1 MSQSHPRIQQL
12 VKAIDFEE
20 QEEKRRYVGQDIK
33 SLKSAG
39 LLLQPIQ
46 ISRRYFGFADY
57 PEAQFRLLFPADTSQ
72 FRDGTAIEI
81 FYRDE
86 EPIKGI
92 LLSLQG
98 KAGEVRFL
106 APDFPDWI
114 DEQGVGIRRS
124 SDTRTVQFMK
134 DSLKNLTSNEP
145 LFSLFE
151 QLHGD
156 SPITR
161 ATNSPEATIS
171 FLNRRINPSQQ
182 LAVQKILNAGDI
194 FIVHGPPGTGKTTTL
209 IEAIVQL
216 KLRGHQVL
224 VAAPSNAAVDHMTR
238 GLLAAGVKAVRV
250 GNSVKIAD
258 DLFSATPEGRLN
270 DKNIQ
275 KEIKALKIRAE
286 EFRKMALQYKRRFG
300 KAEREQRNLLFAEVK
315 SIRQEIRKTMD
326 YHLDKIF
333 SNAEVILGTPL
344 ALAEQRFKPQQFHTL
359 FIDEA
364 AQCLEPL
371 AWGIMPLA
379 KHTVLA
385 GDHFQLPP
393 TVLSQKATQ
402 LGLNISILETAIRNI
417 EDQVLLDTQ
426 YRMRTVIAG
435 FSNDYF
441 YQGALQTPD
450 HLNNESVHMTFIDTA
465 GTGMEEEAGQ
475 EGTSLVNRGELD
487 LVQKIIL
494 SEKLNPE
501 AIAFISPYAAQV
513 SLANEVLPKI
523 ARISTIDSFQGQ
535 EFHTVFISLV
545 RSNEQGQIGFLD
557 DVRRMNV
564 ALTRAQEKLYVIGD
578 SATLGQHSF
587 YKKYLEY
594 VEKAGHYISAWEWMY
609 D

>member
-1 MSQSHPRIQQL
+1 
-12 VKAIDFEE
+12 
-20 QEEKRRYVGQDIK
+20 
-33 SLKSAG
+33 
-39 LLLQPIQ
+39 
-46 ISRRYFGFADY
+46 
-57 PEAQFRLLFPADTSQ
+57 
-72 FRDGTAIEI
+72 
-81 FYRDE
+81 
-86 EPIKGI
+86 
-92 LLSLQG
+92 
-98 KAGEVRFL
+98 
-106 APDFPDWI
+106 
-114 DEQGVGIRRS
+114 
-124 SDTRTVQFMK
+124 
-134 DSLKNLTSNEP
+134 
-145 LFSLFE
+145 
-151 QLHGD
+151 
-156 SPITR
+156 
-161 ATNSPEATIS
+161 
-171 FLNRRINPSQQ
+171 
-182 LAVQKILNAGDI
+182 
-194 FIVHGPPGTGKTTTL
+194 
-209 IEAIVQL
+209 
-216 KLRGHQVL
+216 
-224 VAAPSNAAVDHMTR
+224 
-238 GLLAAGVKAVRV
+238 
-250 GNSVKIAD
+250 
-258 DLFSATPEGRLN
+258 
-270 DKNIQ
+270 
-275 KEIKALKIRAE
+275 
-286 EFRKMALQYKRRFG
+286 
-300 KAEREQRNLLFAEVK
+300 
-315 SIRQEIRKTMD
+315 
-326 YHLDKIF
+326 
-333 SNAEVILGTPL
+333 
-344 ALAEQRFKPQQFHTL
+344 
-359 FIDEA
+359 
-364 AQCLEPL
+364 
-371 AWGIMPLA
+371 
-379 KHTVLA
+379 LA

-594 VEKAGHYISAWEWMY
+594 VEKAGHYISAWEWLY

>member
-1 MSQSHPRIQQL
+1 
-12 VKAIDFEE
+12 
-20 QEEKRRYVGQDIK
+20 
-33 SLKSAG
+33 
-39 LLLQPIQ
+39 
-46 ISRRYFGFADY
+46 
-57 PEAQFRLLFPADTSQ
+57 
-72 FRDGTAIEI
+72 
-81 FYRDE
+81 
-86 EPIKGI
+86 
-92 LLSLQG
+92 
-98 KAGEVRFL
+98 
-106 APDFPDWI
+106 
-114 DEQGVGIRRS
+114 
-124 SDTRTVQFMK
+124 
-134 DSLKNLTSNEP
+134 
-145 LFSLFE
+145 
-151 QLHGD
+151 
-156 SPITR
+156 
-161 ATNSPEATIS
+161 
-171 FLNRRINPSQQ
+171 
-182 LAVQKILNAGDI
+182 
-194 FIVHGPPGTGKTTTL
+194 
-209 IEAIVQL
+209 

-344 ALAEQRFKPQQFHTL
+344 ALAEQRFKPQQFHAL

-487 LVQKIIL
+487 LVQKIIQ

-501 AIAFISPYAAQV
+501 SIAFISPYAAQV
-513 SLANEVLPKI
+513 SLANELLQKI

-545 RSNEQGQIGFLD
+545 RSNEHGQIGFLD

-578 SATLGQHSF
+578 SATLGQHPF